1 MCVALAAAAHAAA
14 ARPAAASATAA
25 ASLATAT
32 IPAAVPATLA
42 AAAAAALALAAAHA
56 AARPAAAHAAAARPA
71 AASATTAAS
80 LATATIPA
88 AVPATLAA
96 AAAAALALAAAAL
109 AAQPAAALAQP
120 AAALAAA
127 NTAALAAASCLPCG
141 PERVVLRRRNPRTRA
156 RHLTTTTT
164 QRTKRT
170 HRESRGPE
178 EHELITEDD
187 CLRPDEY
194 EYDNY
199 NQEVIVVLENETL
212 NDMETGDE
220 NKTPEI
226 KTTDEQFRFKSQ
238 SAQPWPHGMLYQTP
252 RIEILAKDLSSK
264 DGLESYKR
272 KYGST
277 ANLYVGGSKIASDLL
292 DPTAKVKMQY
302 GFAHLELLRSK
313 LFCSDKKHKEQM
325 IRILRIYADEG
336 MFGRRG
342 SNLYLTAPQKRD
354 GFNFGVALDASSE
367 RKAPGLECLSAKY
380 NGARG
385 QQKRV
390 VL

>member
-1 MCVALAAAAHAAA
+1 MD
-14 ARPAAASATAA
+14 
-25 ASLATAT
+25 
-32 IPAAVPATLA
+32 
-42 AAAAAALALAAAHA
+42 
-56 AARPAAAHAAAARPA
+56 
-71 AASATTAAS
+71 
-80 LATATIPA
+80 
-88 AVPATLAA
+88 
-96 AAAAALALAAAAL
+96 
-109 AAQPAAALAQP
+109 
-120 AAALAAA
+120 
-127 NTAALAAASCLPCG
+127 
-141 PERVVLRRRNPRTRA
+141 E
-156 RHLTTTTT
+156 
-164 QRTKRT
+164 
-170 HRESRGPE
+170 EDPE
-178 EHELITEDD
+178 ERDAQRHEFITEDTANT
-187 CLRPDEY
+187 RPAEFEY
-194 EYDNY
+194 ADF

-220 NKTPEI
+220 DKTPTEP
-226 KTTDEQFRFKSQ
+226 TDKRFRFASQ
-238 SAQPWPHGMLYQTP
+238 SEQAWPHSKLYEEP
-252 RIEILAKDLSSK
+252 SIVIVANDLSSVE
-264 DGLESYKR
+264 GLKQYKQ

-277 ANLYVGGSKIASDLL
+277 ANLYVGGRKIASDLL

>member
-1 MCVALAAAAHAAA
+1 M
-14 ARPAAASATAA
+14 
-25 ASLATAT
+25 
-32 IPAAVPATLA
+32 
-42 AAAAAALALAAAHA
+42 
-56 AARPAAAHAAAARPA
+56 
-71 AASATTAAS
+71 
-80 LATATIPA
+80 
-88 AVPATLAA
+88 
-96 AAAAALALAAAAL
+96 
-109 AAQPAAALAQP
+109 
-120 AAALAAA
+120 
-127 NTAALAAASCLPCG
+127 
-141 PERVVLRRRNPRTRA
+141 
-156 RHLTTTTT
+156 
-164 QRTKRT
+164 
-170 HRESRGPE
+170 
-178 EHELITEDD
+178 ITEDD

-385 QQKRV
+385 QQKPTGGAMKAR
-390 VL
+390 LCYASA